1 MSYVSGVDPLT
12 GCDDQESPLGQLIG
26 YQFKVRM
33 EFDVCLLFVY
43 LGALRSFF
51 KHQRW
56 AYVLDVLSSLYLLW
70 ATFTRQSYRR
80 NSPVALWGKDICIA
94 ATSDKSLIYD
104 YLAVS
109 IASWLAST
117 FLECTSSARFVKL
130 YTTRLAKF
138 TRFSQLKLSHSRLVV
153 LVTTIFCTVNSL
165 FLTLILWGAV
175 QQSLENVSQD
185 SSVVVFLTIAAI
197 MRLVRQFMEGLTF
210 IAGIATR
217 DFKWKN
223 SNAECVFG
231 RISFS
236 SFILLLHSSVLT
248 YAFCDQETKVWS
260 VKQLCIFVALCID
273 VIFRLIVCVWATY
286 NSCCFIQATHFLK
299 TSNPLAYFSRQ
310 SVPVNINHWL
320 GTGILTIVYNLI
332 FIVGNV
338 IITQRHVYYIIP
350 CQFLNILSRSV
361 TYVVVNIL
369 LYCYLI
375 LCFTIYLFLNIVHK
389 SFTIIV
395 GFLMIVKCVVVFV
408 LTVVRQRHILHQQD
422 DHQFIER
429 DIAIEYPLPGDTD
442 GPFQL
447 DEQETV
453 TDHIQ
458 DEMVFPSALVNHP
471 HIAHPDPHF
480 QCPLLLA
487 QHVYI
492 RYQCP
497 SILKSLLEPTSDL
510 PGGSTSDLPADP
522 PIYMDAVSDI
532 AVIAGYPFPLCQLE
546 ISPRYETIYPIVPRY
561 ATLITS
567 SKAIVQLPP
576 LSEVVIPS
584 PGKIFST

>member
-1 MSYVSGVDPLT
+1 MAYISEIVPQA
-12 GCDDQESPLGQLIG
+12 GCNDQEIG
-26 YQFKVRM
+26 YQFTVRM
-33 EFDVCLLFVY
+33 EFYVCLLFVY
-43 LGALRSFF
+43 LGALWSFF

-56 AYVLDVLSSLYLLW
+56 AYVLDFLSSLYLLW

-80 NSPVALWGKDICIA
+80 NSPVALWGKDICVA
-94 ATSDKSLIYD
+94 ATSDQSLIYD

-130 YTTRLAKF
+130 YTTRLTKF
-138 TRFSQLKLSHSRLVV
+138 TRFSHLKLSHSRLVV

-175 QQSLENVSQD
+175 QQSVENVSQD
-185 SSVVVFLTIAAI
+185 SSVVVFQTIAAI

-217 DFKWKN
+217 DFRWKN
-223 SNAECVFG
+223 SNAEFVFG
-231 RISFS
+231 RVSFS

-248 YAFCDQETKVWS
+248 YAFCETKVWS
-260 VKQLCIFVALCID
+260 IKQLCIFIALCID
-273 VIFRLIVCVWATY
+273 VIFRLIICVWATY

-299 TSNPLAYFSRQ
+299 TSNPLATFSRQ

-320 GTGILTIVYNLI
+320 GTGILTIAHHIYNLI

-338 IITQRHVYYIIP
+338 IVTQRHVYYIILW
-350 CQFLNILSRSV
+350 QFFNLLSRSV
-361 TYVVVNIL
+361 TYVVV

-375 LCFTIYLFLNIVHK
+375 LHFTMYFFLNIVHK

-395 GFLMIVKCVVVFV
+395 CVVKYVVVIV
-408 LTVVRQRHILHQQD
+408 LTLVRQRHILWQRHILHQQD
-422 DHQFIER
+422 DQR
-429 DIAIEYPLPGDTD
+429 DIVIEYPLAGDT
-442 GPFQL
+442 GEPFEL

-453 TDHIQ
+453 TDHMQ
-458 DEMVFPSALVNHP
+458 DEMVFPSALVNHE

-480 QCPLLLA
+480 QCSLLSA

-497 SILKSLLEPTSDL
+497 NILQSLLEPTSDL
-510 PGGSTSDLPADP
+510 PADP
-522 PIYMDAVSDI
+522 PVYMDDVSDI
-532 AVIAGYPFPLCQLE
+532 AVITGDPFPLCQLE
-546 ISPRYETIYPIVPRY
+546 ISPQYETIYPVVPRY

-567 SKAIVQLPP
+567 SKAIVKLPP
-576 LSEVVIPS
+576 RSEVIIPS
-584 PGKIFST
+584 PDKIF